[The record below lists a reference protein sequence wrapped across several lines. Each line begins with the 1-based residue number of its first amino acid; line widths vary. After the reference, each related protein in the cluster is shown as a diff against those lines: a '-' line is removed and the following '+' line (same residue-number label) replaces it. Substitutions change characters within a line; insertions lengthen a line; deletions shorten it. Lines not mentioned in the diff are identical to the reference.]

1 MKKPIATALILV
13 MAGTLLTTT
22 AQAAFQIKKNSP
34 AVTEASTVFDQSE
47 YTVWVDNTYMSVHEY
62 GKRGYTEATPSY
74 GDPMPLA
81 DALQILVPSSWKV
94 MRAKSL
100 EQQGRLLV
108 SWDMEDSTWIGVLR
122 NLGERHGLQFHVDH
136 NRNEVFIKDGRRLIF
151 DRPTEYGID
160 EMYPRAGTQ
169 RIGQNS
175 QTTMIG
181 AGEVPASS
189 EVKNTDSVFTIYAG
203 DTAEAV
209 MRDLALIFGY
219 ETTHWLLAE
228 QTVKETVTF
237 TGDSMQ
243 IMAEVAKRFDG
254 RMCLYDTDMNAAVV
268 PKTMECPK

>member
-160 EMYPRAGTQ
+160 EMYPAQAHRELG
-169 RIGQNS
+169 
-175 QTTMIG
+175 
-181 AGEVPASS
+181 
-189 EVKNTDSVFTIYAG
+189 K
-203 DTAEAV
+203 TA
-209 MRDLALIFGY
+209 RP
-219 ETTHWLLAE
+219 
-228 QTVKETVTF
+228 Q
-237 TGDSMQ
+237 
-243 IMAEVAKRFDG
+243 
-254 RMCLYDTDMNAAVV
+254 
-268 PKTMECPK
+268 